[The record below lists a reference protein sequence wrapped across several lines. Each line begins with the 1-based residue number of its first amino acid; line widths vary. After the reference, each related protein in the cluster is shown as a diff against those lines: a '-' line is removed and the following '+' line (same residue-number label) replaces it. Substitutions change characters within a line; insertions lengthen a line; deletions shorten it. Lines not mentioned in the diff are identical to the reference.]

1 MIQSTLEQWRV
12 VYWLTVIIST
22 TRVLVYLIWGSA
34 EVQLWNDPR
43 KKNLSPED
51 ERSKAVDN
59 EVNKDI
65 DEDVEAAPQNSKET
79 NSKQ

>member
-1 MIQSTLEQWRV
+1 M
-12 VYWLTVIIST
+12 
-22 TRVLVYLIWGSA
+22 YLIWGSA
-34 EVQLWNDPR
+34 EVQPWNDPR